1 MLIGRELLRISI
13 LARSTNFAEVTRGCE
28 KHMEQAKSL
37 GKSMRRVLIVEDT
50 PADVRQSTAVVK
62 KLGANDVI
70 ALNNIAAAI
79 LLLQD
84 VVEGTK
90 PAPDLILLDLS
101 FPRESGF
108 EVLRYWKSNP
118 KLHDINVVVWT
129 VMGDTEKK
137 LCQFF
142 GVEHVVPKWAGPR
155 ELEAALKTFVQEPD
169 SAQA

>member
-1 MLIGRELLRISI
+1 
-13 LARSTNFAEVTRGCE
+13 
-28 KHMEQAKSL
+28 MEQAKSL

-90 PAPDLILLDLS
+90 SAPDLILLDLS

-155 ELEAALKTFVQEPD
+155 ELEAALKTFMQEPD

>member
-1 MLIGRELLRISI
+1 MGQAAFLRK
-13 LARSTNFAEVTRGCE
+13 RM
-28 KHMEQAKSL
+28 H
-37 GKSMRRVLIVEDT
+37 RVLIVEDT

-62 KLGANDVI
+62 KLGAEDII

-79 LLLQD
+79 LFLQD
-84 VVEGTK
+84 VIEGTK

-108 EVLRYWKSNP
+108 EVLRYWKSNA
-118 KLHDINVVVWT
+118 KLHQIHVVVWT

-142 GVEHVVPKWAGPR
+142 GVEHVVPKWAGPK
-155 ELEAALKTFVQEPD
+155 ELEAALKTFVPD
-169 SAQA
+169 INRAQT

>member
-1 MLIGRELLRISI
+1 MGPT
-13 LARSTNFAEVTRGCE
+13 A
-28 KHMEQAKSL
+28 SL

-50 PADVRQSTAVVK
+50 PADVRQSTAVIK
-62 KLGANDVI
+62 KLGAEDVI

-79 LLLQD
+79 LFLQD

-108 EVLRYWKSNP
+108 EVLRYWKSTE
-118 KLHDINVVVWT
+118 KLHKIHVVVWT

-142 GVEHVVPKWAGPR
+142 GVEHVIPKWAGPK
-155 ELEAALKTFVQEPD
+155 ELEAALKTFVQD
-169 SAQA
+169 SDPAQT

>member
-1 MLIGRELLRISI
+1 
-13 LARSTNFAEVTRGCE
+13 
-28 KHMEQAKSL
+28 MEQAKSL

-84 VVEGTK
+84 
-90 PAPDLILLDLS
+90 LS

-118 KLHDINVVVWT
+118 RLHDINVVVWT

-142 GVEHVVPKWAGPR
+142 GVE
-155 ELEAALKTFVQEPD
+155 
-169 SAQA
+169 

>member
-1 MLIGRELLRISI
+1 
-13 LARSTNFAEVTRGCE
+13 
-28 KHMEQAKSL
+28 MEQAASL
-37 GKSMRRVLIVEDT
+37 GKRMRRVLIVEDT
-50 PADVRQSTAVVK
+50 PADMRQSTAVVK
-62 KLGANDVI
+62 KLGAEEVI
-70 ALNNIAAAI
+70 AFNNIASAI
-79 LLLQD
+79 LFLQD
-84 VVEGTK
+84 VVEETK

-118 KLHDINVVVWT
+118 RLHEIHVVVWT

-142 GVEHVVPKWAGPR
+142 GVEHVIPKWAGPK
-155 ELEAALKTFVQEPD
+155 ELEAALKTFVRNSD